1 MKDTA
6 GVLGAEG
13 NILLS
18 LSQILIDEQE
28 ADHGRG
34 LSWSKDKQ
42 MMLRQSKYHY

>member
-28 ADHGRG
+28 ADHGRVCLG
-34 LSWSKDKQ
+34 ARISK
-42 MMLRQSKYHY
+42 